1 MVNGILLEVTSWLS
15 GNLATDGLISSVL
28 GALVISVAIALYEF
42 ALRPFHPR
50 GMSRDEPLS
59 GRKVVA
65 TINPIEEWIRMSETL
80 RPGGAG
86 MSTPLERQN
95 VAPSNM
101 SGWVGWVAFAGI
113 MMVLLGTFHIID
125 GLIALFNDE
134 YFAVTKSGLAVSV
147 DFTTWGWVH
156 VIGGIIVIAA
166 GIGVFSGK
174 VWARGLGVVV
184 AMISA
189 IVNLGFLSAYPIWS
203 SIMILVDILVIW
215 ALTVHGGELRED

>member
-1 MVNGILLEVTSWLS
+1 
-15 GNLATDGLISSVL
+15 
-28 GALVISVAIALYEF
+28 
-42 ALRPFHPR
+42 
-50 GMSRDEPLS
+50 
-59 GRKVVA
+59 
-65 TINPIEEWIRMSETL
+65 MSETL
-80 RPGGAG
+80 RPAGAG

-134 YFAVTKSGLAVSV
+134 YFLVTNSGLAVTA

-156 VIGGIIVIAA
+156 LIGGILVVAA

-189 IVNLGFLSAYPIWS
+189 IINLGFLSAYPIWS

>member
-1 MVNGILLEVTSWLS
+1 
-15 GNLATDGLISSVL
+15 
-28 GALVISVAIALYEF
+28 
-42 ALRPFHPR
+42 
-50 GMSRDEPLS
+50 
-59 GRKVVA
+59 
-65 TINPIEEWIRMSETL
+65 
-80 RPGGAG
+80 

-95 VAPSNM
+95 VTSTGM
-101 SGWVGWVAFAGI
+101 TGWVGWVAFAGI

-134 YFAVTKSGLAVSV
+134 YFLVTKGGLAVSA

-156 VIGGIIVIAA
+156 LIGGVLVVAA
-166 GIGVFSGK
+166 GIGVFTGQ

-184 AMISA
+184 ALISA
-189 IVNLGFLSAYPIWS
+189 VINLGFLSAYPIWS

>member
-1 MVNGILLEVTSWLS
+1 
-15 GNLATDGLISSVL
+15 
-28 GALVISVAIALYEF
+28 
-42 ALRPFHPR
+42 
-50 GMSRDEPLS
+50 
-59 GRKVVA
+59 
-65 TINPIEEWIRMSETL
+65 
-80 RPGGAG
+80 

-95 VAPSNM
+95 VAPPTNV

-134 YFAVTKSGLAVSV
+134 YFLVTKSGLAVSA

-156 VIGGIIVIAA
+156 LIGGILVVAA
-166 GIGVFSGK
+166 GIGVFAGR

-189 IVNLGFLSAYPIWS
+189 VINLGFLSAYPIWS

>member
-1 MVNGILLEVTSWLS
+1 
-15 GNLATDGLISSVL
+15 
-28 GALVISVAIALYEF
+28 
-42 ALRPFHPR
+42 
-50 GMSRDEPLS
+50 
-59 GRKVVA
+59 
-65 TINPIEEWIRMSETL
+65 MSETL

-95 VAPSNM
+95 VTSTSM

-113 MMVLLGTFHIID
+113 MMVLLGSFHIID

-134 YFAVTKSGLAVSV
+134 YFLVTQSGLAVSA

-156 VIGGIIVIAA
+156 LIGGVVVVAA
-166 GIGVFSGK
+166 GIAVFTGQI
-174 VWARGLGVVV
+174 WARTLGVAI

-189 IVNLGFLSAYPIWS
+189 IINLGFLSAFPVWS
-203 SIMILVDILVIW
+203 SIMILIDVLVIW